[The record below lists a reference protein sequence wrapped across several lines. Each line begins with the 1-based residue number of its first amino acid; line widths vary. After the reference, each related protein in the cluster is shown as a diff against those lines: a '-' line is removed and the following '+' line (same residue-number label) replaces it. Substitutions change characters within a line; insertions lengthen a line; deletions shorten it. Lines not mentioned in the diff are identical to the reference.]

1 MVKMTQEE
9 EHKSVVLSTKITP
22 SLKERFDKFCK
33 AENLKQSDA
42 VSRILEDK
50 LKGKDFVSA
59 SDLAGELKKVKE
71 TVEKM
76 RRGTMHLSINSKVE
90 DTKTTIM
97 TINLYELFSAMA
109 LKFDEIFAQYKEGYL
124 SNRDELKER
133 WEQYRDQKAR
143 LEKELAQLEMLQ
155 DLCRQGKF
163 DLVFQYFKKG
173 KE

>member
-59 SDLAGELKKVKE
+59 SDLAVELKKVKD
-71 TVEKM
+71 TVENM
-76 RRGTMHLSINSKVE
+76 RKGNIHAIINAKAE
-90 DTKTTIM
+90 DTKTTIALLR
-97 TINLYELFSAMA
+97 IYEFVAHVA
-109 LKFDEIFAQYKEGYL
+109 LTLDETASRLDSRHKSIRGEILPYQEQMKED
-124 SNRDELKER
+124 SQRF
-133 WEQYRDQKAR
+133 
-143 LEKELAQLEMLQ
+143 EKSLAQLEMLQ
-155 DLCRQGKF
+155 DLCRKGKF
-163 DLVFQYFKKG
+163 DLVFEYFKKQ
-173 KE
+173 K